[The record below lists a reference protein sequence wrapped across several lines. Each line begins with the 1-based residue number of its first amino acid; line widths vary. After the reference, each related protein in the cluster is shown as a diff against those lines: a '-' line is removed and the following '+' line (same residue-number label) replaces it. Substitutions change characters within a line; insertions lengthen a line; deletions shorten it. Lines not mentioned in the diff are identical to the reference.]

1 MGMKELNLEIKLSY
15 VTGLRSIVLNEINK
29 KKVFHVRREVGDSI
43 YLDYVSNLDE
53 VRELRSVARAYV
65 VSQDTKYN
73 PLYISNHKSILGCL
87 IEAVIAG
94 NEDEFKTFKITC
106 AGSDSP
112 EIRDISE
119 YIKKTYKLI
128 ETEESDLKIHIIKIE
143 DEWEVGIQSTPRPLS
158 LRNYKVRHMS
168 GAMDPT
174 IAYALNSLCEL
185 ERAESY
191 LNIFSGSATLLI
203 EAGLCYPKLKEIV
216 GFDNNKKHL
225 SLAIQN
231 VKEAGLIQKARL
243 KEADIFDKPDLG
255 RFDAITS
262 DLPFGMVV
270 SKNED
275 LETLYRTFIE
285 YCEEKLLPN
294 GTLGVY
300 TSEYEIIESILRK
313 SRFKIFQSLQLKL
326 PTNVGGY
333 LRPKIIVCKLQTS

>member
-1 MGMKELNLEIKLSY
+1 MKDIIVIGAGLSGTLMVINLLKQECYDKVRIKWVEPNCEQNLGSAYSTNEDYLLNVPVEKMGAFSVQPEHFLNWSRANNYPVEKGDYLPRKLY
-15 VTGLRSIVLNEINK
+15 RQYIHSILQNEINK

-143 DEWEVGIQSTPRPLS
+143 DEW
-158 LRNYKVRHMS
+158 
-168 GAMDPT
+168 
-174 IAYALNSLCEL
+174 
-185 ERAESY
+185 
-191 LNIFSGSATLLI
+191 
-203 EAGLCYPKLKEIV
+203 
-216 GFDNNKKHL
+216 
-225 SLAIQN
+225 
-231 VKEAGLIQKARL
+231 
-243 KEADIFDKPDLG
+243 
-255 RFDAITS
+255 
-262 DLPFGMVV
+262 
-270 SKNED
+270 
-275 LETLYRTFIE
+275 
-285 YCEEKLLPN
+285 
-294 GTLGVY
+294 
-300 TSEYEIIESILRK
+300 
-313 SRFKIFQSLQLKL
+313 
-326 PTNVGGY
+326 
-333 LRPKIIVCKLQTS
+333 